1 MNGGVVIRTELGDDG
16 RTRVV
21 ELTASAPFA
30 AKLVGDTVH
39 LIGAAAAPLDGDRI
53 VFDLDLAAGTCLTVR
68 SVAATMA
75 WPGRPDAPPS
85 TMDIRA
91 RVGDHAVLRWLPEP
105 IVPVRGCRHELRTHV
120 ELARTARLVW
130 REEFV
135 LGRANEDPGTLDA
148 YMRVERA
155 GQAVLHQHLAID
167 GSGAGA
173 HRGAALL
180 GGARATGS
188 LLVVGPGAPE
198 HCATV
203 GEPELR
209 GAVLELEAGG
219 RLASA
224 TSTSAAILRRWMD
237 DRERGL
243 TDAPDWVAAPSLPG
257 PTHPDPE
264 GAAR

>member
-1 MNGGVVIRTELGDDG
+1 MNGGVVIRTEVGGDG

-30 AKLVGDTVH
+30 AKIVGDTVH

-75 WPGRPDAPPS
+75 WPGREGAPPS
-85 TMDIRA
+85 TMEIRA

-105 IVPVRGCRHELRTHV
+105 IVPVRGCRHELRTSV

-135 LGRANEDPGTLDA
+135 LGRAGEPPGTLDA
-148 YMRVERA
+148 HTRVERA
-155 GQAVLHQHLAID
+155 GQAVLHQHLSID
-167 GSGAGA
+167 GTPAA
-173 HRGAALL
+173 KHRAASLL
-180 GGARATGS
+180 GDARAVGS
-188 LLVVGPGAPE
+188 LLVVGPGVPE

-203 GEPELR
+203 SEGGLR

-224 TSTSAAILRRWMD
+224 TSTSVPAMRRWMD

-243 TDAPDWVAAPSLPG
+243 TDASEWQAAAPMPG
-257 PTHPDPE
+257 AGFRDPE
-264 GAAR
+264 PTPR